1 MKDAAITNIYFDSSL
16 LVKLYHPEPGSREA
30 AQLASCHRSISLSF
44 IAEIELKNTLYA
56 LCGRRVLPQDK
67 LRSALR
73 CVDQDMKNGQLQKLH
88 VDPSTVGL
96 LALKLSKQFT
106 PSILSRSLDILH
118 VANALVAEEARFA
131 TCDQRQAKLAKA
143 AGLEVEFLE
152 IPL

>member
-44 IAEIELKNTLYA
+44 IA
-56 LCGRRVLPQDK
+56 
-67 LRSALR
+67 
-73 CVDQDMKNGQLQKLH
+73 
-88 VDPSTVGL
+88 
-96 LALKLSKQFT
+96 
-106 PSILSRSLDILH
+106 
-118 VANALVAEEARFA
+118 
-131 TCDQRQAKLAKA
+131 AKLAKA